1 MNRTPTIVWRTWLMN
16 AASMVA
22 CAVEGVVVYRAG
34 WPNGVLF
41 AVPILIFIL
50 SLYFGVMA
58 VWLAATHNAYR
69 KVLNE
74 VSERSGLYVVDGDS
88 ADAERSGS

>member
-16 AASMVA
+16 ASSMAV
-22 CAVEGVVVYRAG
+22 CAVEGALAYRAG
-34 WPNGVLF
+34 WPNGALF
-41 AVPILIFIL
+41 AIPILIFIL
-50 SLYFGVMA
+50 ALYFGVMA
-58 VWLAATHNAYR
+58 VWHGGNANAYR